1 MSSTAK
7 NADPDWV
14 KTVSPLIAAL
24 RRGHYLLYA
33 QRIEPLQPTT
43 SERPFQ
49 EVLIRYLEEERNM
62 LPPGSFLPVLEE
74 QGLMALLDCW
84 VVNQVLKLQEA
95 ALAGQPGVAGARNSI
110 NLSETSLIDH
120 EFPGFVTSHL
130 KQRKVGPDTLCFEVT
145 EALAT
150 TRRAALQDLMN
161 ALQPADCSFAISS
174 FTASH
179 AGMALLRTLPVSYV
193 KIDGQLLRRVRAGVD
208 KPDRLRGIQTIC
220 KASGIRTIAEQV
232 EDGDALRLITD
243 LGIDYAQGY
252 AVAEPA
258 PFLADRPD

>member
-1 MSSTAK
+1 MTSAAK

-33 QRIEPLQPTT
+33 QRIEPLQPATN
-43 SERPFQ
+43 ERPFQ

-95 ALAGQPGVAGARNSI
+95 ALANEPGMPGPRNSI
-110 NLSETSLIDH
+110 NLSETSLVDH
-120 EFPGFVTSHL
+120 EFPGFVISHL

-145 EALAT
+145 ETLAT
-150 TRRAALQDLMN
+150 SRRAALQDLMN
-161 ALQPADCSFAISS
+161 ALQPVDCSFAISS
-174 FTASH
+174 FTAAH
-179 AGMALLRTLPVSYV
+179 AGLSLIRNLPVSYV
-193 KIDGQLLRRVRAGVD
+193 KIDGQLLRRLKSGID
-208 KPDRLRGIQTIC
+208 KPERLRGIQTIC

-232 EDGDALRLITD
+232 EDSDALRMVTD
-243 LGIDYAQGY
+243 LGIDYAQGFV
-252 AVAEPA
+252 VAEPA
-258 PFLADRPD
+258 PFQADRP